1 MDLKLEGKRVLMTG
15 ATGGIG
21 REICK
26 AFLVEK
32 ARVFNF
38 YRNPDR
44 MSEMVD
50 WLLAQRISHENL
62 RGCLTDLS
70 EQSSIE
76 VGLRKMK
83 QEFGGI
89 DIFVNVVG
97 QAVERPFLM
106 SDPEDWNQA
115 QEINLNVAV
124 RLSRLVLKPMMLARS
139 GSIIF
144 VSSVIAWRY
153 GRGVVAYASAKAA
166 LNRFAETLA
175 CEVGQKGI
183 RVNLVCPGMTNTR
196 MAEPMIRR
204 HSNELK
210 YHSAMGRIGQP
221 EELAPAV
228 LFLASDEVS
237 SYITGQKIVVDG
249 GASL

>member
-1 MDLKLEGKRVLMTG
+1 MDLKLKGKRVLITG

-26 AFLVEK
+26 AFLLEK
-32 ARVFNF
+32 ARVYCF
-38 YRNPDR
+38 YRDSDK
-44 MSEMVD
+44 MSEMID
-50 WLLAQRISHENL
+50 WLHTQKTSHENL

-70 EQSSIE
+70 EQLSIE
-76 VGLRKMK
+76 EGLRKMK
-83 QEFGGI
+83 KEFGGI
-89 DIFVNVVG
+89 DVFVNVVG

-106 SDPEDWNQA
+106 TDPEDWDQA
-115 QEINLNVAV
+115 QEVNLNVAV
-124 RLSRLVLKPMMLARS
+124 RLSRLVVKPMMLART

-144 VSSVIAWRY
+144 ISSVVAWRY

-204 HSNELK
+204 HSDELK
-210 YHSAMGRIGQP
+210 YHSALGRIGQP
-221 EELAPAV
+221 EEVAPSV

-237 SYITGQKIVVDG
+237 SYISGQKIVVDG